1 MSDLVGTFRESGVVW
16 ALGIL
21 IKGASLL
28 LFVYL
33 AVAVLH
39 RASASL
45 RHLVWGGGIA
55 AVLVLPVVT
64 LVLPWRIGVV
74 PEAMV
79 GAARAAFGVEARV
92 APVAGGPQQA
102 GAVTGRGSGP
112 GAAAPSDPA
121 VAPVAPRGERP
132 MRRSGITARALGHWA
147 LALWALGVVLVLAR
161 LGLGAVLLRRIVRRA
176 TPLDSADWTHP
187 LIEGADRME
196 LDELPRLVVSDRVPM
211 PVVCGIVR
219 PVIVVPAAAQ
229 EWTDGR
235 RRAVL
240 CHEIAHLRRR
250 DLVVNLLGRVACA
263 FHWFNP
269 LVWFAAWRL
278 RIESERACD
287 DMVLGVGTRP
297 SEYADHLLQIVCVAA
312 RARTP
317 AVALPMAER
326 RVFEGRMLAILER
339 DARRAP
345 PSVRQAGAV
354 ALLALFVS
362 LPLAAMGTARQAT
375 PGAAQDLAEQSRLA
389 PEGEQNLAEP
399 GARQS
404 QPRPQSQAQPQSEPQ
419 PQVQS
424 QAQGLPGRLSTRGNE
439 PGNAL
444 GSELGNALGNELGN
458 QLANALAGRRDDSAQ
473 SGDTVDQ
480 RVVAALVRVLE
491 DSVASVRE
499 DAAYALGR
507 LEARGGVAALGARLR
522 RDPVAGVRLM
532 AAWALG
538 RIESREGTAA
548 LADALR
554 GDSSAEVRTMAIWAL
569 GSIEDPAAVPAL
581 VAALGNADPETRGR
595 AAWAIGT
602 IEPDRAPQLLID
614 ALRDPVGEVR
624 MRAAWALGQIE
635 DAAAVP
641 GLAALLHDRQ
651 TDAGARR
658 AAVWALGAI
667 ESDASRQVLAE
678 LLADPD
684 PDVRARAARAIG
696 GSSEPWPWPWPM
708 PIVR

>member
-1 MSDLVGTFRESGVVW
+1 MLDAGGSTWESGVVW

-21 IKGASLL
+21 FKGAVL
-28 LFVYL
+28 LFVVLL
-33 AVAVLH
+33 AAAVLH

-45 RHLVWGGGIA
+45 RHLVWSGGIA
-55 AVLVLPVVT
+55 AVLLLPVVT
-64 LVLPWRIGVV
+64 MVLPWRIGVV
-74 PEAMV
+74 PEAVV
-79 GAARAAFGVEARV
+79 GAARAAFGVEARA

-102 GAVTGRGSGP
+102 GAFAGRESGP
-112 GAAAPSDPA
+112 GAEAPSDPA
-121 VAPVAPRGERP
+121 VAPVAPRGESP
-132 MRRSGITARALGHWA
+132 MRRSGVTAWALGQWA
-147 LALWALGVVLVLAR
+147 LALWAIGVVLVLAR

-187 LIEGADRME
+187 LIEGADRMA

-219 PVIVVPAAAQ
+219 PVIVVPAAAH

-250 DLVVNLLGRVACA
+250 DLGVNLLGRVACA

-312 RARTP
+312 RSRTP

-339 DARRAP
+339 DAHRAP
-345 PSVRQAGAV
+345 PSLRQGAAV

-362 LPLAAMGTARQAT
+362 LPLAAMGAVRQVA
-375 PGAAQDLAEQSRLA
+375 PGTERDLAEESQLA
-389 PEGEQNLAEP
+389 PGTERGLAEQ
-399 GARQS
+399 GQRKS
-404 QPRPQSQAQPQSEPQ
+404 QERSQAQALSE
-419 PQVQS
+419 
-424 QAQGLPGRLSTRGNE
+424 RLNE
-439 PGNAL
+439 RINAR
-444 GSELGNALGNELGN
+444 ANELGN
-458 QLANALAGRRDDSAQ
+458 GLGDQLANALAGRRDESAQ
-473 SGDTVDQ
+473 SGDSVDP

-499 DAAYALGR
+499 DAAYALGQ
-507 LEARGGVAALGARLR
+507 LEARGGVAALGVRLR
-522 RDPVAGVRLM
+522 SDPIAGVRRM

-538 RIESREGTAA
+538 QIESHEGTAA

-554 GDSSAEVRTMAIWAL
+554 DDASQEVRTMAIWAL
-569 GSIEDPAAVPAL
+569 GTIEDPAAIPGL

-602 IEPDRAPQLLID
+602 IEPDHAPQQLID
-614 ALRDPVGEVR
+614 ALRDPVSEVR
-624 MRAAWALGQIE
+624 KRAAWALGQIE
-635 DAAAVP
+635 DDAAVP
-641 GLAALLHDRQ
+641 GLAALLRDRQ
-651 TDAGARR
+651 TDAEARR

-667 ESDASRQVLAE
+667 DSDASRQVLAE
-678 LLADPD
+678 LLGDPD

-696 GSSEPWPWPWPM
+696 GSSDPWPWPWPM
-708 PIVR
+708 PIIR

>member
-1 MSDLVGTFRESGVVW
+1 
-16 ALGIL
+16 
-21 IKGASLL
+21 
-28 LFVYL
+28 
-33 AVAVLH
+33 
-39 RASASL
+39 
-45 RHLVWGGGIA
+45 
-55 AVLVLPVVT
+55 
-64 LVLPWRIGVV
+64 
-74 PEAMV
+74 
-79 GAARAAFGVEARV
+79 
-92 APVAGGPQQA
+92 
-102 GAVTGRGSGP
+102 
-112 GAAAPSDPA
+112 
-121 VAPVAPRGERP
+121 
-132 MRRSGITARALGHWA
+132 
-147 LALWALGVVLVLAR
+147 
-161 LGLGAVLLRRIVRRA
+161 VLLRRIVRRA

-187 LIEGADRME
+187 LIEGADRMA

-219 PVIVVPAAAQ
+219 PVIVVPAAAH

-312 RARTP
+312 RSRTP

-339 DARRAP
+339 DAHRAP
-345 PSVRQAGAV
+345 PSLRQGAAV

-362 LPLAAMGTARQAT
+362 LPLAAMGTARQVA
-375 PGAAQDLAEQSRLA
+375 PGTERDLAEESQLA
-389 PEGEQNLAEP
+389 PGTERDLAEESQLAP
-399 GARQS
+399 GSERDVAEQGQRKS
-404 QPRPQSQAQPQSEPQ
+404 QEQSQAQ

-424 QAQGLPGRLSTRGNE
+424 QAQGLSERLNE
-439 PGNAL
+439 RINARAN
-444 GSELGNALGNELGN
+444 ELGNGLGN
-458 QLANALAGRRDDSAQ
+458 QLANALAGRRDESAQ
-473 SGDTVDQ
+473 SGDSVDP

-507 LEARGGVAALGARLR
+507 LEARGGVAALGVRLR
-522 RDPVAGVRLM
+522 RDPVAGVRRM

-538 RIESREGTAA
+538 QIESHEGTAA

-554 GDSSAEVRTMAIWAL
+554 GDASQEVRTMAIWAL
-569 GSIEDPAAVPAL
+569 GTIEDPAAIPGL

-595 AAWAIGT
+595 AAWAIGS
-602 IEPDRAPQLLID
+602 IEPDRAPQELID
-614 ALRDPVGEVR
+614 ALRDPVSEVR
-624 MRAAWALGQIE
+624 KRAAWALGQIE
-635 DAAAVP
+635 DDAAVP
-641 GLAALLHDRQ
+641 GLAALLRDRQ
-651 TDAGARR
+651 TDAEARR

-678 LLADPD
+678 LLGDPD

-696 GSSEPWPWPWPM
+696 GSSDPWPWPWPM
-708 PIVR
+708 PIIR

>member
-1 MSDLVGTFRESGVVW
+1 MVW

-21 IKGASLL
+21 FKGAVLL
-28 LFVYL
+28 LVVFL
-33 AVAVLH
+33 AAAALH

-45 RHLVWGGGIA
+45 RHLVWSGGIA
-55 AVLVLPVVT
+55 AVLLLPVATV
-64 LVLPWRIGVV
+64 VLPWRVGVV
-74 PEAMV
+74 PEAVV
-79 GAARAAFGVEARV
+79 GAARAAFGVEAQV
-92 APVAGGPQQA
+92 APAVGGSQRA
-102 GAVTGRGSGP
+102 GAVPGHGSGRGA
-112 GAAAPSDPA
+112 GAVSDPA
-121 VAPVAPRGERP
+121 LAPAAPTGESP
-132 MRRSGITARALGHWA
+132 AGRSGVTARALGQWA
-147 LALWALGVVLVLAR
+147 LALWAIGVVFVLAR
-161 LGLGAVLLRRIVRRA
+161 LGLGAALLRRIVRRA

-219 PVIVVPAAAQ
+219 PVIVVPAAAH

-312 RARTP
+312 RSRTP

-345 PSVRQAGAV
+345 PSLRQAAAV
-354 ALLALFVS
+354 VLLALFVS
-362 LPLAAMGTARQAT
+362 LPLAAMGTARQAAT
-375 PGAAQDLAEQSRLA
+375 GTDRDLAEQSRPPQA
-389 PEGEQNLAEP
+389 PGGRETG
-399 GARQS
+399 
-404 QPRPQSQAQPQSEPQ
+404 RP
-419 PQVQS
+419 V
-424 QAQGLPGRLSTRGNE
+424 GRPSAIGNE
-439 PGNAL
+439 P
-444 GSELGNALGNELGN
+444 
-458 QLANALAGRRDDSAQ
+458 AGGAPGVETSARGARSDSARTATPEQ
-473 SGDTVDQ
+473 RVVAAALDASLRVRVQEALQARSQEQGVPGDGVDP
-480 RVVAALVRVLE
+480 RVVAALVRALE

-507 LEARGGVAALGARLR
+507 LEARGGVAALGVRLR
-522 RDPVAGVRLM
+522 RDPVVAVRRM
-532 AAWALG
+532 AAWSLG
-538 RIESREGTAA
+538 QIESSAATAA
-548 LADALR
+548 LVDALR
-554 GDSSAEVRTMAIWAL
+554 SDAAEPVRTMAIWAL
-569 GSIEDPAAVPAL
+569 GTIEDAAAIPAL
-581 VAALGNADPETRGR
+581 VAALGDADPETRGR

-602 IEPDRAPQLLID
+602 IEPDHAPQQLID
-614 ALRDPVGEVR
+614 ALRDPASEVR

-641 GLAALLHDRQ
+641 GLAALLRDRQ
-651 TDAGARR
+651 PELRR
-658 AAVWALGAI
+658 IAVWALGAI
-667 ESDASRQVLAE
+667 ESDASRQA
-678 LLADPD
+678 LLDLLSDPD

-696 GSSEPWPWPWPM
+696 GSQEPWPWPWPM